1 MVWDEDEEVVVEA
14 AVGAGADKA
23 AGAAADK
30 AEARDKVAEARD
42 VKAALRLPA
51 LAVTAF
57 APVAG
62 IKLSMP

>member
-14 AVGAGADKA
+14 AVGA
-23 AGAAADK
+23 AADK
-30 AEARDKVAEARD
+30 VVDGGRVAVAEAGD

-51 LAVTAF
+51 LAVTAS

-62 IKLSMP
+62 IKLNMP

>member
-1 MVWDEDEEVVVEA
+1 MVWDEDEEVVVDA
-14 AVGAGADKA
+14 A
-23 AGAAADK
+23 AGAGADK
-30 AEARDKVAEARD
+30 AEARDKVAEAGD

-62 IKLSMP
+62 IKLNMP